1 MKKYYT
7 TILMFVPAIAL
18 FFYFSTGGISNI
30 PPSDYLVLAVYIILS
45 LIADFSLKS
54 NNSIFSFLKKQDEEL
69 TTSPEINHLFST
81 IWKEFITKK
90 EMSKTQ
96 LNISSFIEM
105 FMAEY
110 KIDNQSNMIK
120 KLKLIH
126 TYASI
131 SILVGV
137 LGTFIGLVV
146 TLASLNPDNIDSSIM
161 GILGGVHTAFFT
173 SIGGI
178 LFSIVINLHS
188 KYKNSEQL
196 LLQVMLKIENHIYQ
210 KDQKT
215 SDYYVVEALGDVK
228 EAIRNVGRVFLDV
241 ATFSKEFKIATDS
254 LIGFNETFQKNTIE
268 VNNMFTNM
276 KTITEQFNNRTS
288 QLHSDFE
295 KLFTYFENQNNNL
308 YGMKT
313 AFEQSRNDIKTFIND
328 QSKVIEQISYDNK
341 TVLEQVSNDN
351 KSVLEQVSND
361 NKSVWEQ
368 ISNEN
373 KTVLEQISNDNKT
386 VQQQYETMF
395 KFAQNVIKQAY
406 KELHGFFEQAS
417 LQISQIATQNE
428 SQVDTHKQLTE
439 AIYKQIKKEQ
449 AALLKQIK
457 ESNAQNSEVK
467 ESIKDS
473 VLKIEGYLGQQE
485 RSNETL
491 TKQLDQLSQSIQSAN
506 DLIVIMNGALT
517 KGTEATPAA
526 LKSLESTLNDLRKS
540 IETLS
545 KKVNEEKIQYA

>member
-1 MKKYYT
+1 MKKYFI

-18 FFYFSTGGISNI
+18 FIYFSSGGISNI
-30 PPSDYLVLAVYIILS
+30 PASDYLVLAVYIILG

-69 TTSPEINHLFST
+69 TSSPERNHLFST

-90 EMSKTQ
+90 ETTKTQ
-96 LNISSFIEM
+96 LNISTFIEM
-105 FMAEY
+105 FMSEY
-110 KIDNQSNMIK
+110 KIDNQSTMIK

-178 LFSIVINLHS
+178 MFSIVINLHS

-196 LLQVMLKIENHIYQ
+196 LLQVMLKIENYIYQ

-215 SDYYVVEALGDVK
+215 SDYYVVEALGEVK
-228 EAIRNVGRVFLDV
+228 EAVFNVGRAFLD
-241 ATFSKEFKIATDS
+241 AAHFSNEFKKATDN
-254 LIGFNETFQKNTIE
+254 LIGFNETFQKSTIE
-268 VNNMFTNM
+268 VNNMFANM
-276 KTITEQFNNRTS
+276 KTITEQFNNRTA
-288 QLHSDFE
+288 QLHTDFE
-295 KLFTYFENQNNNL
+295 KLFTYFENQNTTL

-313 AFEQSRNDIKTFIND
+313 AFEQSRNDIKTFVNE
-328 QSKVIEQISYDNK
+328 QSKVVGQISNNNK
-341 TVLEQVSNDN
+341 MVLEQVSNDN
-351 KSVLEQVSND
+351 KTVLQRISND
-361 NKSVWEQ
+361 
-368 ISNEN
+368 N
-373 KTVLEQISNDNKT
+373 KTVLEQISNDNKN
-386 VQQQYETMF
+386 VQQQYGTMF

-406 KELHGFFEQAS
+406 KELNGFFEQTS
-417 LQISQIATQNE
+417 FQISQISTQNE
-428 SQVDTHKQLTE
+428 SQVDNHKQLTE

-473 VLKIEGYLGQQE
+473 VLKIDGYLGQQE
-485 RSNETL
+485 KSNEIL
-491 TKQLDQLSQSIQSAN
+491 TKQLDQLSNSIQSAN
-506 DLIVIMNGALT
+506 DLIVIMNATIT
-517 KGTEATPAA
+517 KGTEATPAS
-526 LKSLESTLNDLRKS
+526 LKSLESTLNDLKKS

-545 KKVNEEKIQYA
+545 KKVKEEKIQYA